1 MENVGKKKER
11 KIRRMREQKP
21 KPLSLLSK
29 KKNISIFTIL
39 WSFFKF
45 IVKLSPCFP
54 ATRRKYHGSMKT

>member
-29 KKNISIFTIL
+29 KKKYQFSLFYDHFLNSLSNSVHVSQPLEESIME
-39 WSFFKF
+39 
-45 IVKLSPCFP
+45 
-54 ATRRKYHGSMKT
+54 A